1 MQSHTTKLKKRGTGK
16 FLYNNIK
23 KSPPLILKKRGNI
36 MDYKYYIGKSLDAED
51 AENDNA
57 KNMYLDQAR
66 GTAYNI
72 SNIVEREKALR
83 EIGSLR

>member
-23 KSPPLILKKRGNI
+23 KSPSLILKKRGNI
-36 MDYKYYIGKSLDAED
+36 MDYKYYIGKALD

-57 KNMYLDQAR
+57 KNMYLDHAR
-66 GTAYNI
+66 GAAYNI
-72 SNIVEREKALR
+72 SNIAEREKALR
-83 EIGSLR
+83 EIESLR